1 VVDRT
6 EALAQL
12 PRAHALALRLR
23 DLGAGNELIADCL
36 DVGVETVG
44 PLLEIALAKLTHIQE
59 SDVPAGRPDPAAARA
74 VARGQ
79 ATDSTKGTR
88 S

>member
-1 VVDRT
+1 MDRT

-23 DLGAGNELIADCL
+23 DLGAGDELIADCL
-36 DVGVETVG
+36 DMGVETVG
-44 PLLEIALAKLTHIQE
+44 PLLEIALAKLIHIQE
-59 SDVPAGRPDPAAARA
+59 SDVPPGRPDQVAADA
-74 VARGQ
+74 VARGR